1 MPKKGYISITIKDRA
16 YVELKAKYDERK
28 DALEIRRASTRCPG
42 MSPSCSMPCMTR
54 ITPSCTG
61 RPRRRLAS
69 DVPELRKRRDGSKH
83 RSITIYD
90 REAYTVLAE
99 IALREGTDV
108 SSILQNLVDGF
119 LARLDAP
126 QRTLD
131 EHIQVP
137 GLESSGIHW
146 ETYIDT
152 LSPDDL
158 RELDGKIQRLKHICQ
173 RRYEKLP

>member
-1 MPKKGYISITIKDRA
+1 MPD
-16 YVELKAKYDERK
+16 
-28 DALEIRRASTRCPG
+28 
-42 MSPSCSMPCMTR
+42 M
-54 ITPSCTG
+54 
-61 RPRRRLAS
+61 
-69 DVPELRKRRDGSKH
+69 PELRKRRDGSKH
-83 RSITIYD
+83 RSITVYD

-158 RELDGKIQRLKHICQ
+158 RELDGKIQRLTRICQ